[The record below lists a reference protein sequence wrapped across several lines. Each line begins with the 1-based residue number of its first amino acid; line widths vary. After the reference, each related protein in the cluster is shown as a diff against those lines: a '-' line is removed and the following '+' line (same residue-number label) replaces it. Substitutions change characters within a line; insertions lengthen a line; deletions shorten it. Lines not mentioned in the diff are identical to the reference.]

1 MIGRVFTSVDILKVL
16 KGFVVDKSSS
26 SDGWTVELFLH
37 FYDLMGEEI
46 IEAIE
51 ATRRLEVVPEC
62 LNLTY
67 ITLIP
72 KKDRPATF
80 NDYKLISLYNIL
92 YKIITKII
100 VREN

>member
-1 MIGRVFTSVDILKVL
+1 MIGRVISSAEILKVL

-26 SDGWTVELFLH
+26 SDGWTAELFLH

-46 IEAIE
+46 IEAFE

-67 ITLIP
+67 ISLLSIRRIYLSPLMTI
-72 KKDRPATF
+72 DRFLSA
-80 NDYKLISLYNIL
+80 IC
-92 YKIITKII
+92 ITKLSPKL
-100 VREN
+100 